1 MMLQDQN
8 ILLAFRINFCLQPQQ
23 MTAWDTTINVA
34 TIRNIKASL
43 YFILLNRIF
52 KVLYP
57 VLETD
62 IFGLYSQLDV
72 IVTIIV
78 LAM

>member
-1 MMLQDQN
+1 
-8 ILLAFRINFCLQPQQ
+8 